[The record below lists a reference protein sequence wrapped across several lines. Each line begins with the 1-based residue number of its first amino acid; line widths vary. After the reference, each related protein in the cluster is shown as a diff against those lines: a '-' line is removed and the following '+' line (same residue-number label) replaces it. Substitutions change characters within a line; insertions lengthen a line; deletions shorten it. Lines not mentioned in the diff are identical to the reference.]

1 MSRSAIAALIL
12 ANLLVAVQA
21 VRGGWGY
28 YETLLIYWCEALII
42 GAYNVVRLLLVGVLG
57 RAPLGATIGQ
67 WVDLGPWY
75 NRLFL
80 TVVGAG
86 FFVAKFGAFA
96 LAVGFLVVAL
106 PAGLPDTG
114 SSRDMRV
121 LEGLRA
127 VGPGLFIAVVA
138 LLVSHG
144 VSFVR
149 NFLLRREYLHMNVT
163 HRDRLALRAHVPGG
177 CRARGRPGG
186 GRPGAGA
193 GGCDRIHDR
202 DHSAQARR
210 RRGESFFRTPLD
222 CGLGRQKSSDSRA
235 NLTKAAVLP
244 RLAFSAS
251 VSSASA

>member
-149 NFLLRREYLHMNVT
+149 NFLLRRESLHMNVLT
-163 HRDRLALRAHVPGG
+163 AIVWPY
-177 CRARGRPGG
+177 ARMFLV
-186 GRPGAGA
+186 AVVLA
-193 GGCDRIHDR
+193 GGLVVVALAPELADATAFTIVIILLKLGADAASHFFEHRWIAAWDAKNRAIHG
-202 DHSAQARR
+202 QI
-210 RRGESFFRTPLD
+210 
-222 CGLGRQKSSDSRA
+222 
-235 NLTKAAVLP
+235 
-244 RLAFSAS
+244 
-251 VSSASA
+251 